1 MTCACQ
7 LSRRG
12 LLAGALATG
21 LGAAAPAPGAG
32 RIDIHHHLAPPTWLK
47 AFQAWQPGP
56 SPMGRWSVQASL
68 DDMDAAGVAKAVMS
82 VTAPGTF
89 PEAGVVSGRRMAR
102 DCNDYAR
109 QLCNDHPTRFA
120 FFATLPAPD
129 IDGCLAETAYALD
142 NLGAQGVGLLTSYG
156 DRWLGDPLFFPLL
169 EELNRR
175 KAVAYTH
182 PTYADCCRNLQP
194 GVPSTIVEFGADT
207 SRAMASLIFG
217 GAAAR
222 FPDIR
227 WIFSHAGGATPFLV
241 ERFARQVMTPDVAK
255 LYPEGLAPVLSRFF
269 YDTAQS
275 ANRTA
280 MGALRTVAPVSQIL
294 FGTDYP
300 FRASRDH
307 VDGLRQSG
315 VFTRRELRAVE
326 RDNALALL
334 PRLAA

>member
-1 MTCACQ
+1 M
-7 LSRRG
+7 
-12 LLAGALATG
+12 AGALVTG
-21 LGAAAPAPGAG
+21 LAAAAPKPPPS

-56 SPMGRWSVQASL
+56 SPMSRWSVQASL

-82 VTAPGTF
+82 VTAPGAF
-89 PEAGVVSGRRMAR
+89 PEAGVASSRRMAR
-102 DCNDYAR
+102 ECNAYAR
-109 QLCNDHPTRFA
+109 RLCDDHPSRFA

-129 IDGCLAETAYALD
+129 IDGCLAEAAFALD
-142 NLGAQGVGLLTSYG
+142 TLGAQGVGLLTSYG
-156 DRWLGDPLFFPLL
+156 DKWLGDPVFFPLL

-194 GVPSTIVEFGADT
+194 GVPATVVEFGADT
-207 SRAMASLIFG
+207 SRAMASLIFS

-241 ERFARQVMTPDVAK
+241 ERFARQTMTPPMTK

-280 MGALRTVAPVSQIL
+280 MGALRTIAPATQIL

-300 FRASRDH
+300 FRTSLDH
-307 VDGLRQSG
+307 VEGLRRSG
-315 VFTRRELRAVE
+315 VFDRRDLRRVE
-326 RDNALALL
+326 HDNALALL